1 MVALGVK
8 IQQEA
13 RLRTGRGITRRL
25 NDTPD
30 YGRRSA
36 RRRSVA
42 RSRALK
48 LLLTSN
54 RKIVHLL
61 SYCQVIGTPVTRTR
75 TDLLQGTLDLIVLRL
90 LRGGPAN
97 GWDITESIQLVS
109 KGALEVNYGSVYPA
123 LRRLEARGFVKAH
136 WSASENNRRARYYE
150 LTAKGRKQLTV
161 ERTAWERFSEA
172 LGLIL
177 RTD

>member
-1 MVALGVK
+1 M
-8 IQQEA
+8 
-13 RLRTGRGITRRL
+13 
-25 NDTPD
+25 
-30 YGRRSA
+30 
-36 RRRSVA
+36 
-42 RSRALK
+42 
-48 LLLTSN
+48 
-54 RKIVHLL
+54 
-61 SYCQVIGTPVTRTR
+61 TRTR

-97 GWDITESIQLVS
+97 GWDITQSIQVVS

-123 LRRLEARGFVKAH
+123 LRRLEARGLVSAH

-150 LTAKGRKQLTV
+150 LTAAGRKQLAV
-161 ERTAWERFSEA
+161 ERTEWERFSEA